1 MTTEINIDDYLSE
14 SEKKELAID
23 AFKKHVTKS
32 LFKFNDGV
40 KADSETQRIIGNISY
55 QIVYN
60 IMEAQIP
67 NFENLIVEKCKS
79 IISSQSDCGLFEKK
93 NLWEEDEGIGYK
105 IAKKTL
111 EENNLVVK
119 GKVEEAISKFDYES
133 EVRKL
138 TSEMFAELADKLWS
152 ISNILN
158 KE

>member
-1 MTTEINIDDYLSE
+1 MITEINIDDYLSE

-79 IISSQSDCGLFEKK
+79 IISSQSDCGLFKK
-93 NLWEEDEGIGYK
+93 RICGKQTKALGIK
-105 IAKKTL
+105 
-111 EENNLVVK
+111 
-119 GKVEEAISKFDYES
+119 
-133 EVRKL
+133 
-138 TSEMFAELADKLWS
+138 
-152 ISNILN
+152 
-158 KE
+158 